1 MLTVREPQELTTTE
15 HGATM
20 NKLQETLK
28 IAFASEFSFYLKA
41 HYFHWNVEGPRFHSL
56 HNLFGD
62 IYEEV
67 HESVDVFAEQIRAS
81 GTYTPG
87 SLQRFTML
95 TQIDD
100 ETGVPNADAMVAML
114 LDDAEKMA
122 KIYQTL
128 FRMSEEAGEY
138 GLSDFLGARMD
149 AYKKHAWMLR
159 ATAKTE
165 L

>member
-1 MLTVREPQELTTTE
+1 MAKVLQELMTID
-15 HGATM
+15 HGVTM
-20 NKLQETLK
+20 NKLQESLK

-67 HESVDVFAEQIRAS
+67 FEAIDVFAEQIRAT
-81 GTYTPG
+81 GAYTPG
-87 SLQRFTML
+87 SYQRFTML

-100 ETGVPNADAMVAML
+100 ETSIPEAQVMVSML
-114 LDDAEKMA
+114 LEDAEKMA
-122 KIYQTL
+122 RIYQTL

-138 GLSDFLGARMD
+138 GLSDFLGSRMD

-159 ATAKTE
+159 ATLKD
-165 L
+165 